1 MDLMHALEWRYA
13 VRSFSPERLSDDEVR
28 QLLEATRLSAS
39 SYGLQPYRVLLVARS
54 DIRRRLVTHSF
65 GQEKVADSSHLVV
78 LAARTDIGDGLV
90 EDYIARLARARGVEV
105 ESLERMARHIKNVL
119 AGRSHE
125 ENLQWA
131 HQQTHIALGN
141 LLTSAALLGIDACPM
156 GGFDAEGFDSV
167 LGLTE
172 RCLTTSVICPIGR
185 RHAEDS
191 AATAPKVRRDYDEM
205 VVAL

>member
-1 MDLMHALEWRYA
+1 
-13 VRSFSPERLSDDEVR
+13 
-28 QLLEATRLSAS
+28 
-39 SYGLQPYRVLLVARS
+39 
-54 DIRRRLVTHSF
+54 
-65 GQEKVADSSHLVV
+65 
-78 LAARTDIGDGLV
+78 
-90 EDYIARLARARGVEV
+90 
-105 ESLERMARHIKNVL
+105 
-119 AGRSHE
+119 
-125 ENLQWA
+125 
-131 HQQTHIALGN
+131 
-141 LLTSAALLGIDACPM
+141 M